1 MEQVLADA
9 KYLAQ
14 RLHHHD
20 SAADALI
27 GDASNLEIKLQ
38 AMKEYREEVTK
49 LNDIA
54 KHRPRST
61 LILGSQLENQRIC
74 DLENENREL
83 HLALAD
89 HQSTLELIMNKYREQ
104 VLNLLTNK
112 GLDKSAMDQISK
124 SSGDIS
130 ALKEKVTEMAA
141 VMQRAARADEEVEN
155 TDVEM
160 LTKLKYEN
168 STLRELLNISGH
180 PRKEIEKLKLNEKLK
195 KELMVN
201 GGIIVPGDE
210 EHAAYSSGEE
220 LENQTGTVKRKLKG
234 QLSDSFDDDIA
245 IGNQNKGKKGNIDGS
260 AGEESIVDE
269 KVPMPVESLISETA
283 KSTIVEASAKVAG
296 NFGAD
301 GDRHIEINKA
311 TQETSISSFGE
322 IDNDYVSRDNTDT
335 TITSEGKKAE
345 ASTEALP
352 QTEILDWGL
361 KRRKQEEIV
370 ELYNSE
376 GILLEEGEETHGG
389 KNADIKKSGI
399 KIRRSTKQKK
409 VIQADLKSFFGS
421 EDMQEET
428 DDKLKLHDGEDHQK
442 ECNDFE
448 EGLETRP
455 EAVDDTKNSTGEAK
469 SISGEAVH
477 GIDESIDDEIIKAMN
492 NVEES
497 SRQEKLILDNL
508 RQSFSSTESPVES
521 PIESPVESPDHGDF
535 SHRTVQLNYSDS
547 DSDDPEMMVEDQ
559 FADIINDASDSDSS
573 AEDSDDITEEEL
585 IGDLDEGGEY
595 AMSRW
600 VNPVDEFKLMENGDM
615 KHDLIEGLQV
625 GEKENGNSFNGS
637 EPTNAKGNEQASVPD
652 LKNYKDKH
660 GDQDYAFSKAF
671 VQLDQFTGGS
681 IEAKFAKRKRY
692 ENGSRASAITLFSE
706 TQERAGDSARSN
718 IRSDSE
724 LTTNNDDV
732 IAENHLAKSASD
744 PLSSKTKKSSSIDS
758 SINFS
763 ASDSVSPE
771 ESSSGEIDP
780 TVFKERL
787 SALPQGDEAQSKV
800 AENLTSLLSDLDAAL
815 ELEDSD

>member
-1 MEQVLADA
+1 
-9 KYLAQ
+9 
-14 RLHHHD
+14 
-20 SAADALI
+20 
-27 GDASNLEIKLQ
+27 
-38 AMKEYREEVTK
+38 
-49 LNDIA
+49 
-54 KHRPRST
+54 
-61 LILGSQLENQRIC
+61 
-74 DLENENREL
+74 
-83 HLALAD
+83 
-89 HQSTLELIMNKYREQ
+89 
-104 VLNLLTNK
+104 
-112 GLDKSAMDQISK
+112 
-124 SSGDIS
+124 
-130 ALKEKVTEMAA
+130 MAA
-141 VMQRAARADEEVEN
+141 VMQRAAQADEEVEN

-180 PRKEIEKLKLNEKLK
+180 PRKEIEKLKLTEKLK

-201 GGIIVPGDE
+201 GGIILPGDE
-210 EHAAYSSGEE
+210 EHGAYSSGEE
-220 LENQTGTVKRKLKG
+220 LENHTGTVKRKLKG
-234 QLSDSFDDDIA
+234 LLSDSLDDGRGTSIA
-245 IGNQNKGKKGNIDGS
+245 IGNQSLGKKGNINES

-269 KVPMPVESLISETA
+269 KVPMPVESSISETA

-301 GDRHIEINKA
+301 GDRHIEVNMK
-311 TQETSISSFGE
+311 TQGTSNSSVGE
-322 IDNDYVSRDNTDT
+322 VGNDYVSRDNTDAM
-335 TITSEGKKAE
+335 ITSEGKKAE

-352 QTEILDWGL
+352 VSEISDWGL

-376 GILLEEGEETHGG
+376 GILLEEGEETQGG
-389 KNADIKKSGI
+389 KNTDSKMSGI

-421 EDMQEET
+421 EDMEEET
-428 DDKLKLHDGEDHQK
+428 DDKLKSHDGEDHQK
-442 ECNDFE
+442 ECSEFE

-455 EAVDDTKNSTGEAK
+455 TAVNDTKNSIGKAK

-521 PIESPVESPDHGDF
+521 PVESPIESPVESPDHGDY

-600 VNPVDEFKLMENGDM
+600 VNPVDEFKLVENGDM
-615 KHDLIEGLQV
+615 QHNLIEGLQV
-625 GEKENGNSFNGS
+625 GEREDGNSFNGS
-637 EPTNAKGNEQASVPD
+637 EPANAKGNEQATVPD

-671 VQLDQFTGGS
+671 MQLDQFTGGS

-692 ENGSRASAITLFSE
+692 ENGSRASAITLFSGP
-706 TQERAGDSARSN
+706 QEGPGDSARSN

-724 LTTNNDDV
+724 LTTNNDDA
-732 IAENHLAKSASD
+732 IAENHLTKSASE
-744 PLSSKTKKSSSIDS
+744 PLSSKTKKSSSNDS
-758 SINFS
+758 SMNFS
-763 ASDSVSPE
+763 ASGSASPG

-787 SALPQGDEAQSKV
+787 SAVPQGDEVQSKV

-815 ELEDSD
+815 ELQDSD